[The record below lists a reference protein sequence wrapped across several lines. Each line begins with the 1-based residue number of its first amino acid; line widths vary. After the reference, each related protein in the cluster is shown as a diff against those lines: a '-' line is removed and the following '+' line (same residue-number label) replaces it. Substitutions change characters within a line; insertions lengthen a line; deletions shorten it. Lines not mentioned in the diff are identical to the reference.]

1 MISREMRQLMKTGS
15 AIRRVWDQGVRMKQI
30 HGAENV
36 ADMTIGNPF
45 APPPEAL
52 LGALEEVVARP
63 SPDLHRYTA
72 SAGDPEVRERI
83 AEHLDERGFLPGAR
97 REHVVVTAGASA
109 ATNIALRSVLEPGD
123 EVLLL
128 APYFPDYPAH
138 VQNHGG
144 KPVAIETGP
153 DFLPDLEAIERAI
166 GERTRVIIVNHPNN
180 PSGRQYPEPLLRD
193 LVSLLRERGQRFGR
207 PIFLLSDEPYREIR
221 YTEEPFVSP
230 AKLYE
235 HGLMAYSFSKSHSIP
250 GERIG
255 YLAVNPESPDA
266 RGLVAALSVAGRI
279 LGFPNAPSL
288 WQHVIARCL
297 DAVVDTADLRRHRDR
312 LLKALVE
319 KGYEVESPEGTFYL
333 FPQTPGDDDEAFV
346 ERAIEDLLLLVP
358 GGTFGR
364 EGHFRIA
371 FCVDEHTVDLAVERL
386 PQAGAKHTSR
396 RNEEGARTDVP

>member
-1 MISREMRQLMKTGS
+1 MKTGA
-15 AIRRVWDQGVRMKQI
+15 AIRRVWHLGNQMKQI

-52 LGALEEVVARP
+52 LRALEEVVARP

-72 SAGDPEVRERI
+72 SAGHPEVRERI
-83 AEHLDERGFLPGAR
+83 AAHLDERGVLPGAR
-97 REHVVVTAGASA
+97 REHIVVTAGASA
-109 ATNIALRSVLEPGD
+109 ATNIALRSLLEPGD
-123 EVLLL
+123 EVLIL

-138 VQNHGG
+138 VENHAGL
-144 KPVAIETGP
+144 PVAVETGP
-153 DFLPDLEAIERAI
+153 DFLPDLKAIERAI
-166 GERTRVIIVNHPNN
+166 GGRTRAIIVNHPNN
-180 PSGRQYPEPLLRD
+180 PSGRQYPESLLRD

-230 AKLYE
+230 ARLYE

-255 YLAVNPESPDA
+255 YLALNPDSPDA
-266 RGLVAALSVAGRI
+266 RELVAALSVSGRI

-297 DAVVDTADLRRHRDR
+297 DAVVDVAELQRYRDR

-319 KGYEVESPEGTFYL
+319 KGYEVQSPEGTFYL
-333 FPQTPGDDDEAFV
+333 FPRTPGDDDEAFV
-346 ERAIEDLLLLVP
+346 QRAIEDLLLLVP
-358 GGTFGR
+358 GGSFGCD
-364 EGHFRIA
+364 GHFRIA
-371 FCVDEHTVDLAVERL
+371 FCVDEHTVNLAAKRL
-386 PQAGAKHTSR
+386 PRAAAKRAER
-396 RNEEGARTDVP
+396 RTQEGTRTDVP

>member
-1 MISREMRQLMKTGS
+1 M
-15 AIRRVWDQGVRMKQI
+15 
-30 HGAENV
+30 
-36 ADMTIGNPF
+36 
-45 APPPEAL
+45 
-52 LGALEEVVARP
+52 
-63 SPDLHRYTA
+63 
-72 SAGDPEVRERI
+72 
-83 AEHLDERGFLPGAR
+83 
-97 REHVVVTAGASA
+97 VTAGASA

-138 VQNHGG
+138 VLNHQGI
-144 KPVAIETGP
+144 PVVVETGP
-153 DFLPDLEAIERAI
+153 DFLPVLETIERAI
-166 GERTRVIIVNHPNN
+166 GERTRAIIVNHPNN

-193 LVSLLRERGQRFGR
+193 LVSLLRERGRRFGR

-230 AKLYE
+230 ARLYE
-235 HGLMAYSFSKSHSIP
+235 HGLLAYSFSKSHSIP

-266 RGLVAALSVAGRI
+266 GELVAALSVSGRI

-297 DAVVDTADLRRHRDR
+297 DAVVDVAELRRYRDR
-312 LLKALVE
+312 LMRALVE

-333 FPQTPGDDDEAFV
+333 FPRTPGGDDEAFV

-371 FCVDEHTVDLAVERL
+371 FCVDERTVDLAAERL
-386 PQAGAKHTSR
+386 PRAGALHTGR
-396 RNEEGARTDVP
+396 GTREGARTDVP

>member
-1 MISREMRQLMKTGS
+1 LISRELRQLMNTGS
-15 AIRRVWDQGVRMKQI
+15 AIRRLWDQGVQMKKI

-36 ADMTIGNPF
+36 ADMTLGNPF
-45 APPPEAL
+45 AQPPAAL
-52 LGALEEVVARP
+52 LRALEEVVARP

-72 SAGDPEVRERI
+72 SAGHPEVRERI
-83 AEHLDERGFLPGAR
+83 AAHLDERDVLPGAR

-123 EVLLL
+123 EVLML
-128 APYFPDYPAH
+128 APFFPDYPAH
-138 VQNHGG
+138 VQNHAGT
-144 KPVAIETGP
+144 PVAVETDP
-153 DFLPDLEAIERAI
+153 DFLPDLDAIERAI
-166 GERTRVIIVNHPNN
+166 GERTRAIIVNHPNN

-193 LVSLLRERGQRFGR
+193 LVSLLRAGGHRFGR
-207 PIFLLSDEPYREIR
+207 PIFLISDEPYREIR
-221 YTEEPFVSP
+221 YTDEPFVSP
-230 AKLYE
+230 ARLYE

-266 RGLVAALSVAGRI
+266 RELVAALSVSGRI

-297 DAVVDTADLRRHRDR
+297 DAVVDVAELQRYRDR

-333 FPQTPGDDDEAFV
+333 FPRTPGDDDEAFV

-371 FCVDEHTVDLAVERL
+371 FCVDEHTVNLAVKRL
-386 PQAGAKHTSR
+386 PRAGAKQTER
-396 RNEEGARTDVP
+396 QTEEGARTDVP